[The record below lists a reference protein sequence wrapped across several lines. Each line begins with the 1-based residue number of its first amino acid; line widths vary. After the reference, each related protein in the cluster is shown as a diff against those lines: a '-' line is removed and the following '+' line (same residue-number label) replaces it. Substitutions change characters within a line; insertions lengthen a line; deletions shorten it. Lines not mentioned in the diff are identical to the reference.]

1 MRNNHQSTIE
11 NRQSNRMVFSTLK
24 LSDLPIKSRGTLREG
39 SNTRPVISVIEEGGV
54 RAIVKDF
61 SRNKAFFRHVI
72 GRFLV
77 WREKCAYHRL
87 RGIKGVPALY
97 RVIDGQALVLEEIP
111 GESLENLE
119 KRRRLP
125 ESFFRDLEALVDRF
139 HQKGM
144 AHCDLKRAPN
154 TLCGAA
160 DAHPYIVDWGA
171 SIAEKEMR
179 IPPLNL
185 IYRRFVRDDE
195 MAIIKLKLRHRPETV
210 SPAEKARY
218 AYRGTGERAIR
229 AIRDKARE
237 ILQKSV

>member
-1 MRNNHQSTIE
+1 MSTTPL
-11 NRQSNRMVFSTLK
+11 FSTLK
-24 LSDLPIKSRGTLREG
+24 LSDLPAKNRGTLRPG
-39 SNTRPVISVIEEGGV
+39 SNTRPVISVIEDGGV

-61 SRNKAFFRHVI
+61 SRNKVFFRHVI

-77 WREKCAYHRL
+77 WREKRAYQRL
-87 RGIKGVPALY
+87 RGIKGVPTLY
-97 RVIDGQALVLEEIP
+97 RVIEGQALVLEEIP

-125 ESFFRDLEALVDRF
+125 ESFFRDLDALVYRF

-154 TLCGAA
+154 TLCGRT
-160 DAHPYIVDWGA
+160 DTQPYIVDWGA
-171 SIAEKEMR
+171 SIAETEMR

-195 MAIIKLKLRHRPETV
+195 MAIIKLKLRHRPEAV

-237 ILQKSV
+237 ILKKSV

>member
-1 MRNNHQSTIE
+1 MAF
-11 NRQSNRMVFSTLK
+11 SNLK
-24 LSDLPIKSRGTLREG
+24 LSNLPGKSCGTLREG
-39 SNTRPVISVIEEGGV
+39 SNTRPVIWIVEESGV

-61 SRNKAFFRHVI
+61 SRNKAFFKQVI

-77 WREKCAYHRL
+77 WREKRAYQRL
-87 RGIKGVPALY
+87 RGIKGIPVLY
-97 RVIDGQALVLEEIP
+97 RVIDGLALVLEEIP

-139 HQKGM
+139 HQKGL

-154 TLCGAA
+154 TLCGYE

-171 SIAEKEMR
+171 SIAETEMR
-179 IPPLNL
+179 IPPLNF

-195 MAIIKLKLRHRPETV
+195 MAIIKLKLRHRPEAVT
-210 SPAEKARY
+210 PAQKARY
-218 AYRGTGERAIR
+218 AYRGIGERAIR
-229 AIRDKARE
+229 AVRDKARE

>member
-1 MRNNHQSTIE
+1 
-11 NRQSNRMVFSTLK
+11 MVFSTLK
-24 LSDLPIKSRGTLREG
+24 LSDLPIKSCGTLRAG
-39 SNTRPVISVIEEGGV
+39 SNTRPVISVIEEEGV

-77 WREKCAYHRL
+77 WREKRAYHRL
-87 RGIKGVPALY
+87 RGIKGVPTLY

-144 AHCDLKRAPN
+144 AHSDLKRAPN
-154 TLCGAA
+154 TLCGRA
-160 DAHPYIVDWGA
+160 DAHPYIVDWG
-171 SIAEKEMR
+171 
-179 IPPLNL
+179 PPL
-185 IYRRFVRDDE
+185 
-195 MAIIKLKLRHRPETV
+195 LKKR
-210 SPAEKARY
+210 
-218 AYRGTGERAIR
+218 
-229 AIRDKARE
+229 
-237 ILQKSV
+237 